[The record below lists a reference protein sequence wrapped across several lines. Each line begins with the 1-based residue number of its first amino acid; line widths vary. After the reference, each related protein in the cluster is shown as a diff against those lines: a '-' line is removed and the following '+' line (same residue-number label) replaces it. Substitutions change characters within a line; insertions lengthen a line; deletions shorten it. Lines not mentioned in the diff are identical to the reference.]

1 MSEYDAIFDSVAKGG
16 KPPANEYDAIFQN
29 VASGLQPSQAAQ
41 KIATP
46 AQSPTLFDRVRD
58 ISKGYDEL
66 KTNLGAGLIRG
77 AGDIGATLIR
87 PFESGAENAQRRQSM
102 DAGLRELTGANP
114 DSFGY
119 GAGKLGG
126 ELLGTAGVGNLLAVP
141 FRAAP
146 LVANALQSGGMVA
159 GAKGF
164 MPNLALRA
172 GSGAAVGGASA
183 GLVNP
188 EDAKMGAMIG
198 GGFAPLAKGVGA
210 VSEAAGNMLTGG
222 ARLPVSQQ
230 TIDAAKRG
238 VESGFVI
245 PPATVNPTFSNRLL
259 ESISGKQATQ
269 QLASYQN
276 AENTNKLAR
285 QSLGLS
291 GDAKLDISTLDKI
304 RKDAGQ
310 AYAAV
315 ASLPVKQAE
324 NASTLMN
331 KVGAPEIKPAQIVED
346 LKQSRNDAQ
355 TWFKAYNASAN
366 PEHLAKARA
375 SDALSKQL
383 DNQITDYANALGK
396 PKLIEDL
403 NDARK
408 LIAKTYTVERAL
420 NQSTGNVDSRVLGRL
435 YEKGKPL
442 SDGLEKAGEFA
453 SAFPTISKRPEVI
466 GSPDTHNL

>member
-1 MSEYDAIFDSVAKGG
+1 MSEYDAIFDSVSKGG

-58 ISKGYDEL
+58 ISNGYDEL

-77 AGDIGATLIR
+77 AGSIGATILAPYDMAMDAYKGDRGKNLSSLITGKELPSR
-87 PFESGAENAQRRQSM
+87 NEERRQSM
-102 DAGLRELTGANP
+102 DSGLQSLVGADP
-114 DSFGY
+114 KSFGY

-126 ELLGTAGVGNLLAVP
+126 ELLGTAGAGSLLGLGARGLGASPSIV
-141 FRAAP
+141 
-146 LVANALQSGGMVA
+146 NALQTGGMSASGRLLPQIATRA
-159 GAKGF
+159 GA
-164 MPNLALRA
+164 
-172 GSGAAVGGASA
+172 GAAVGGASA

-238 VESGFVI
+238 VESGFVV

-276 AENTNKLAR
+276 AENANKLAR

-375 SDALSKQL
+375 SDALS
-383 DNQITDYANALGK
+383 
-396 PKLIEDL
+396 
-403 NDARK
+403 
-408 LIAKTYTVERAL
+408 
-420 NQSTGNVDSRVLGRL
+420 
-435 YEKGKPL
+435 
-442 SDGLEKAGEFA
+442 
-453 SAFPTISKRPEVI
+453 
-466 GSPDTHNL
+466 